1 MCFCT
6 RRGFLVL
13 GSGLRST
20 EQVKEQKNQ
29 AGKAVGLTLH
39 ALGTGQESTEGSSLS
54 RRPCYRP

>member
-1 MCFCT
+1 M
-6 RRGFLVL
+6 VL